1 MRMIFGMVSL
11 LIVLAIVG
19 TVGKKQLEALGLV
32 REATTRSV
40 GQGAETQAVTN
51 AVMGRAAGGMAAT
64 VAVPG
69 GMLGAEAA
77 VVDTTIAGQSRSV
90 QSNVLNQ
97 TNAAIQKGV
106 ERNAAAQP

>member
-1 MRMIFGMVSL
+1 MRIIFGFMAL

-19 TVGKKQLEALGLV
+19 TLGKTQLSALGLTNS
-32 REATTRSV
+32 ATTRAV
-40 GQGAETQAVTN
+40 HQGSEAQAVTN
-51 AVMGRAAGGMAAT
+51 AVMGRSATGTAAT

-69 GMLGAEAA
+69 GMAGAEAA

-90 QSNVLNQ
+90 QNNVLNQ

-106 ERNAAAQP
+106 DRNANAQP